1 MKRNLINLAAIL
13 AASVL
18 AGLGVATVTVGG
30 TAASAAE
37 MGAAG
42 SAVSQWY
49 DFPADE
55 KAAVSACYKA
65 EREARGIPSGDAYVE
80 WWYAHEGTPERAD
93 WHQAFEACQD
103 AHLWQHG
110 KWNWDYM
117 VPIAPPAGY

>member
-30 TAASAAE
+30 TPAAAE
-37 MGAAG
+37 RGAAATG
-42 SAVSQWY
+42 VARWY
-49 DFPADE
+49 DFPAEE
-55 KAAVSACYKA
+55 KAAADACYKA

-80 WWYAHEGTPERAD
+80 WWYAHEGTAERDD
-93 WHQAFEACQD
+93 WSAAFQACKD

-117 VPIAPPAGY
+117 IPIAPPAGY